1 MRVRSRAWINLH
13 SRVAHAGQSRQARDS
28 EAGWAQALRRAAHTV
43 LGATS
48 GTDARVCRVPPR
60 GRPARAHTGAATTAV
75 SFPSAVA
82 ATKIDAVAGDDD
94 LGHFSS
100 NPTTGSLRPPTR
112 CIGWPWNG
120 PNQLRPRRP
129 KAPPKRAIETPDYCN
144 TPQSKAKT
152 TCFFVVPVQTLF
164 QSFARDLDLP
174 RDERPTNIR
183 YSVVEF
189 TGLVQVQMSPQW
201 RTLRRH
207 SNRRLDVQHC
217 TVLQY

>member
-152 TCFFVVPVQTLF
+152 TCFLSFLF
-164 QSFARDLDLP
+164 KLCFRASPGISISQG
-174 RDERPTNIR
+174 TNA
-183 YSVVEF
+183 
-189 TGLVQVQMSPQW
+189 
-201 RTLRRH
+201 
-207 SNRRLDVQHC
+207 RRLYVTASWNSPAWYRC
-217 TVLQY
+217 R

>member
-1 MRVRSRAWINLH
+1 MRSRAWINLH

-48 GTDARVCRVPPR
+48 GTDARVRRVPPR

-94 LGHFSS
+94 LGDFSS

-129 KAPPKRAIETPDYCN
+129 KAPPKRALTENERCVGTDNRAQRARPKRERHW
-144 TPQSKAKT
+144 TEMKWAE
-152 TCFFVVPVQTLF
+152 
-164 QSFARDLDLP
+164 ARD
-174 RDERPTNIR
+174 
-183 YSVVEF
+183 
-189 TGLVQVQMSPQW
+189 GG
-201 RTLRRH
+201 
-207 SNRRLDVQHC
+207 
-217 TVLQY
+217 